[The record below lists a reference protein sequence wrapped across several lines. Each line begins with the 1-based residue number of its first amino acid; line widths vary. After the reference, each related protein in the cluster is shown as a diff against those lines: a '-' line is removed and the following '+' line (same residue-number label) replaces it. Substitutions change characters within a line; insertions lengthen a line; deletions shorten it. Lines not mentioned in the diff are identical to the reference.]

1 MTTNPSAEP
10 LQIALKQLWGAACWP
25 GQPDSKVVITH
36 PAWSEAMRGLDQL
49 GRVRSSGVVHGVHG
63 TGKSYLLHRWSQQL
77 ASKHYRIVRLA
88 HSSLMGSDL
97 LRQLVRLGG
106 KRPLYRR
113 GDNVLLLSELW
124 QEWAPAWPILII
136 EEAQDL
142 NVAALEEL
150 RLLACARADAKPPF
164 SLILCGDED
173 LLPRLDL
180 GINRALV
187 SRLGFCLKLPPW
199 SLQDLGEYLHARL
212 AEAGIHASPLEPAA
226 ETLLL
231 QCAQGVPRTVNAL
244 LLGCFEHAAIA
255 ASRAIT
261 TEHVRRALDAMPW
274 LARGGPP

>member
-1 MTTNPSAEP
+1 MTTNPSPES
-10 LQIALKQLWGAACWP
+10 LQITLKQLWGAASWP
-25 GQPDSKVVITH
+25 GQADSNVVINH

-49 GRVRSSGVVHGVHG
+49 TFVRSSGVVHGVHG
-63 TGKSYLLHRWSQQL
+63 TGKSYLLHRWTQRL
-77 ASKHYRIVRLA
+77 ASKQYRIVRLA

-97 LRQLVRLGG
+97 LRQLVHLGG

-113 GDNVLLLSELW
+113 GDNVLLLAELW

-150 RLLACARADAKPPF
+150 RLLACARADARAPF

-187 SRLGFCLKLPPW
+187 SRLGFCINLPPW
-199 SLQDLGEYLHARL
+199 SPKDLGEYLQARL
-212 AEAGIHASPLEPAA
+212 AETGIHASPLEPAA

-231 QCAQGVPRTVNAL
+231 QSAQGVPRTLNSL
-244 LLGCFEHAAIA
+244 LLGCFEKAAIA
-255 ASRAIT
+255 GSRAIT
-261 TEHVRRALDAMPW
+261 TEHVRKALDTMPW
-274 LARGGPP
+274 LARCPAP